1 MSTRSDLAARLRA
14 AATPVVGPDGQE
26 RRLVPLT
33 AVRRIAQ
40 QTGASPREVEIA
52 ALREHILP
60 ARYERNLGTVGWEG
74 QIKLLESTVAVVGA
88 GGLGGWV
95 IEGLARMGVGRLIV
109 IDGDVFAENN
119 LNRQALC
126 TEATLGRPKAEV
138 ATERVAAVNAAV
150 EVTVYV
156 RLATAENMAHLL
168 QGAQVVVDA
177 LDSLPTRLVLQDACR
192 ALGVPL
198 VHGAIAGYMGQVTTI
213 FPGDAGLRA
222 LYGDAVPEHGIERQ
236 LGNPAGTPLMVAAWQ
251 VQETIK
257 LLLDSGSPLRGRL
270 LLLDAEAG
278 TVEIVK
284 LG

>member
-1 MSTRSDLAARLRA
+1 MSTSRDLAARLRP
-14 AATPVVGPDGQE
+14 AATSAIGPDGQE
-26 RRLVPLT
+26 RRLVTLA
-33 AVRRIAQ
+33 AVQRIAQ
-40 QTGASPREVEIA
+40 QTGASRREVEIA

-60 ARYERNLGTVGWEG
+60 ARYERSLGTVGWEG
-74 QIKLLESTVAVVGA
+74 QSKLLESTVAVVGA

-109 IDGDVFAENN
+109 IDGDVFVENN

-126 TEATLGRPKAEV
+126 TEGALGRPKAEV

-177 LDSLPTRLVLQDACR
+177 LDSLPTRLMLQDTCR

-198 VHGAIAGYMGQVTTI
+198 VHGAIAGYLGQVTTI

-222 LYGDAVPEHGIERQ
+222 LYGDVVPEQGIERQ

-257 LLLDSGSPLRGRL
+257 LLLGSGEPLRGRL

-278 TVEIVK
+278 TAEIVK

>member
-1 MSTRSDLAARLRA
+1 VSTRHDLIARLRA
-14 AATPVVGPDGQE
+14 TATSALGPDGQE
-26 RRLVPLT
+26 RRLISLA
-33 AVRRIAQ
+33 AVHRLAQ
-40 QTGASPREVEIA
+40 QRGVSLREVEIA

-60 ARYERNLGTVGWEG
+60 ARYERNLGTVGWDG

-88 GGLGGWV
+88 GGLGGWI

-109 IDGDVFAENN
+109 IDGDVFVENN

-126 TEATLGRPKAEV
+126 TEAALGRFKAEV
-138 ATERVAAVNAAV
+138 AAERVAAVNAAV
-150 EVTVYV
+150 EVTVYA
-156 RLATAENMAHLL
+156 RIATVETMPQLL

-192 ALGVPL
+192 MLGVPM
-198 VHGAIAGYMGQVTTI
+198 VHGAIAGYIGQVTTI

-222 LYGDAVPEHGIERQ
+222 LYGDAVPEQGIERQ

-257 LLLDSGSPLRGRL
+257 LLLGSGEPLRGRL

-278 TVEIVK
+278 TAEIVMI
-284 LG
+284 

>member
-26 RRLVPLT
+26 RRLVPLA
-33 AVRRIAQ
+33 AVHRIAQ
-40 QTGASPREVEIA
+40 QSGVSPREVEIA

-74 QIKLLESTVAVVGA
+74 QSKLLESTVAVVGA

-168 QGAQVVVDA
+168 HGAQVVVDA

-192 ALGVPL
+192 ALGVPM

-222 LYGDAVPEHGIERQ
+222 LYGDVVPEHGIERQ

-278 TVEIVK
+278 TAEIVAI
-284 LG
+284 

>member
-1 MSTRSDLAARLRA
+1 VSTRSDLAARLRA

-26 RRLVPLT
+26 RRLVPLA
-33 AVRRIAQ
+33 AVHRIAQ
-40 QTGASPREVEIA
+40 QSGVSPREVEIA

-74 QIKLLESTVAVVGA
+74 QSKLLESTVAVVGA

-168 QGAQVVVDA
+168 HGAQVVVDA

-192 ALGVPL
+192 ALGVPM

-222 LYGDAVPEHGIERQ
+222 LYGDVVPEHGIERQ

-278 TVEIVK
+278 TAEIVAI
-284 LG
+284 

>member
-1 MSTRSDLAARLRA
+1 MSTSRDLAARLRP
-14 AATPVVGPDGQE
+14 AATSAIGPDGQE
-26 RRLVPLT
+26 RRLVTLA
-33 AVRRIAQ
+33 AVQRIAQ
-40 QTGASPREVEIA
+40 QTGASRREVEIA

-60 ARYERNLGTVGWEG
+60 ARYERSLGTVGWEG

-109 IDGDVFAENN
+109 IDGDVFVENN

-126 TEATLGRPKAEV
+126 TEGALGRPKAEV

-177 LDSLPTRLVLQDACR
+177 LDSLPTRLMLQDTCR

-198 VHGAIAGYMGQVTTI
+198 VHGAIAGYLGQVTTI

-222 LYGDAVPEHGIERQ
+222 LYGDVVPEHGIERQ

-257 LLLDSGSPLRGRL
+257 LLLGSGEPLRGRL

-278 TVEIVK
+278 TAEIVK